1 MAGKMKEIAIGKR
14 AKISQAQQ
22 YMLLAVLGAALFL
35 GAAIAINYH
44 FIKKITY
51 HAGVISK
58 EDESIVNYSN
68 TIKNIGICT
77 KPKGDTYT
85 LEELKKCYPNNIE
98 VSEVP
103 GTLRSNIVENMAA
116 NPALNSVPKEALT
129 GCVNSETKK
138 NYTYEELNKLYQ
150 DADTSEGR
158 ASATQMIKMC
168 SALRIIPDAL
178 PAYKNEEA
186 LLSSLNKI
194 FIESDWQPESISP
207 SGEAETSDLGTNL
220 NQINVNLSV
229 ESDMGIIVGIIN
241 NIERSI
247 RNFNTDSATFEWSG
261 GNISFHAQAHAFY
274 VDKTKL
280 AETTYTKPL
289 EGN

>member
-1 MAGKMKEIAIGKR
+1 MAGKIKEIAIGKR

-44 FIKKITY
+44 LIKKITY

-77 KPKGDTYT
+77 KPKGDVYS
-85 LEELKKCYPNNIE
+85 LEELKKCHPNE
-98 VSEVP
+98 VEVADVP

-116 NPALNSVPKEALT
+116 NPALNSVPKEPLT

-150 DADTSEGR
+150 DAKNAEER
-158 ASATQMIKMC
+158 ASATQMIKIC
-168 SALRIIPDAL
+168 SALRVIPDAL

-186 LLSSLNKI
+186 LMSSLNKI
-194 FIESDWQPESISP
+194 FIESNWQPETISP
-207 SGEAETSDLGTNL
+207 SGESEAASNGL
-220 NQINVNLSV
+220 NQISVNFSV
-229 ESDMGIIVGIIN
+229 ESGMDTIVNIIN
-241 NIERSI
+241 NMERSI
-247 RNFNTDSATFEWSG
+247 RNFNTDRATFEWSG
-261 GNISFHAQAHAFY
+261 GYISFYAQSHAYF

-280 AETTYTKPL
+280 SETTYTHPV
-289 EGN
+289 EGKK